1 MPVCAHIT
9 RRGTKVDGSTESA
22 AIYPDLKGA
31 SVFVTGGA
39 SGIGA
44 ALVEAFLR
52 QGARVAFVDILDA
65 TDTVEAMTARTGYRP
80 LFIEADVTDTPAL
93 MAAIDTA
100 ATSHGPVTVLV
111 SNAADDTRHD
121 AQGLTEAEWDACLDL
136 NLKPYF
142 FAAQKVAPMMEA
154 AGGGAIVNISSG
166 SYLMGVARLAP
177 YVASNAAIM
186 GLTRSL
192 AREWGP
198 RGIRINAVAPGWVMT
213 ERQKELWA
221 TPEAQERHR
230 ARQCLPELMQAEDLA
245 GGVLF
250 LASKASRMVTSQM
263 LVIDAG
269 VSVTG

>member
-1 MPVCAHIT
+1 M
-9 RRGTKVDGSTESA
+9 RGAE
-22 AIYPDLKGA
+22 AIHPDLREA

-44 ALVEAFLR
+44 ALVEGFLR
-52 QGARVAFVDILDA
+52 QGARVAFYDRADA
-65 TDTVEAMTARTGYRP
+65 AATVEEMEARTSNRP
-80 LFIEADVTDTPAL
+80 LFIRGDVTDTPAL

-100 ATSHGPVTVLV
+100 ATTHGPVTVLV
-111 SNAADDTRHD
+111 SNAADDTRFD
-121 AQGLTEAEWDACLDL
+121 AQALTEAEWDACLSV

-154 AGGGAIVNISSG
+154 AGGGVIVNMSSG

-198 RGIRINAVAPGWVMT
+198 RGIRVNAVAPGWVMT

-230 ARQCLPELMQAEDLA
+230 AQQCLPEMMQPEDLV

-250 LASKASRMVTSQM
+250 LASGASRMMTSQM

>member
-1 MPVCAHIT
+1 MTGA
-9 RRGTKVDGSTESA
+9 E
-22 AIYPDLKGA
+22 AIHPDLKEA

-44 ALVEAFLR
+44 ALVEGFLR
-52 QGARVAFVDILDA
+52 QGARVAFFDRADA
-65 TDTVEAMTARTGYRP
+65 TGTVEAMEARTGNRP
-80 LFIEADVTDTPAL
+80 LFIKGDVTDTPAL
-93 MAAIDTA
+93 MAAIDSA
-100 ATSHGPVTVLV
+100 ATTHGPVTVLV
-111 SNAADDTRHD
+111 SNAANDTRFD
-121 AQGLTEAEWDACLDL
+121 AQDLTEAEWDACLDV

-154 AGGGAIVNISSG
+154 AGGGAIVNMSSG

-186 GLTRSL
+186 GMTRSL

-198 RGIRINAVAPGWVMT
+198 RGIRVNAIAPGWVMT
-213 ERQKELWA
+213 ERQKDLWA

-230 ARQCLPELMQAEDLA
+230 AQQCLPELMQAEDLV

-269 VSVTG
+269 VSMTG

>member
-1 MPVCAHIT
+1 MTVA
-9 RRGTKVDGSTESA
+9 D
-22 AIYPDLKGA
+22 AIHPDLEEA

-44 ALVEAFLR
+44 ALVEGFLR
-52 QGARVAFVDILDA
+52 QGARVAFYDRADA
-65 TDTVEAMTARTGYRP
+65 SATVEEMEARTGNRP
-80 LFIEADVTDTPAL
+80 LFLQGDVTDTPAL
-93 MAAIDTA
+93 MAAIDTT
-100 ATSHGPVTVLV
+100 ATTHGPVTVLV

-121 AQGLTEAEWDACLDL
+121 AQALTEAEWDACLAV

-154 AGGGAIVNISSG
+154 AGGGAIVNMSSG
-166 SYLMGVARLAP
+166 SYLMGVPHLSA

-186 GLTRSL
+186 GMTRSL
-192 AREWGP
+192 AREWGG
-198 RGIRINAVAPGWVMT
+198 RGIRVNAVAPGWVMT
-213 ERQKELWA
+213 ERQKTLWA
-221 TPEAQERHR
+221 TPEGVEKHR
-230 ARQCLPELMQAEDLA
+230 QSQCLPELMHPEDLV

-250 LASKASRMVTSQM
+250 LTSNAARMITSQM